1 METTDRKDIQTVAE
15 DYFSSQ
21 NFINKKILEDVSEV
35 RSEYGDSLWSRMSV
49 GERDEV
55 RKELGLSTKIDESS
69 ESIENIDI
77 GESFLTSISKY
88 VSLGNVSPP
97 LGGIIGKYFQLRLS
111 TRLPEY

>member
-1 METTDRKDIQTVAE
+1 METTERKDIQTVAE

-55 RKELGLSTKIDESS
+55 RTELG
-69 ESIENIDI
+69 
-77 GESFLTSISKY
+77 
-88 VSLGNVSPP
+88 
-97 LGGIIGKYFQLRLS
+97 
-111 TRLPEY
+111 

>member
-1 METTDRKDIQTVAE
+1 METTERKDIQTVAE

-55 RKELGLSTKIDESS
+55 K
-69 ESIENIDI
+69 
-77 GESFLTSISKY
+77 
-88 VSLGNVSPP
+88 
-97 LGGIIGKYFQLRLS
+97 
-111 TRLPEY
+111 